1 MRTSQ
6 RETIHLLELAG
17 ASVVYAHWSVKS
29 GLAIRKNVSWRIGQL
44 DRADGGEGKK
54 RQYYVMRPSPLI
66 SGVNGAWLLGQK
78 ISTQSRRRLVGVANW
93 NHWYL
98 CQHCFADFAAAKRR
112 LLPLTNRAAVKDH
125 KLLLPQERACSEKGR
140 KC

>member
-54 RQYYVMRPSPLI
+54 RHYCVMRPSPLI

-78 ISTQSRRRLVGVANW
+78 SRRNRKDDLLELQTGIIGTFFIVFV
-93 NHWYL
+93 
-98 CQHCFADFAAAKRR
+98 DFAAAKRR